1 MVNEKRINVTRSSM
15 PDLEEYIEE
24 LKPVWESR
32 WMSNRG
38 AASIKFENMLR
49 SYLGVEEVYCF
60 ANGHVALEVVINS
73 LFFQQARR

>member
-1 MVNEKRINVTRSSM
+1 MPRSSM
-15 PDLEEYIEE
+15 PDLEENIEE

-60 ANGHVALEVVINS
+60 AIIYEALQKTFS
-73 LFFQQARR
+73 F